1 LDNDDYGHED
11 LDIEEYVKVTI
22 GASSFFTV
30 DWNREDCNTTSNS
43 FLYYAIGRIDHDV
56 SNRDSGEPVPPS
68 IEDLEILVKP
78 PADNIKGMSDYYY
91 NQYVGKV
98 KA

>member
-1 LDNDDYGHED
+1 MDNDDYGHED
-11 LDIEEYVKVTI
+11 LVVEEYVKFTI

-56 SNRDSGEPVPPS
+56 SNRDFGEPVPPS
-68 IEDLEILVKP
+68 MEDLESLVKQ
-78 PADNIKGMSDYYY
+78 PADYIKGMPEYYY
-91 NQYVGKV
+91 HQYVEKIKV
-98 KA
+98 